1 MWPGGKTDEDFV
13 VESRT
18 PDCTIIEKTA
28 NVDIKLPVMKV
39 NIPTET
45 NAEVKY
51 AVTKSGKVFI
61 WSPFPS
67 ENV

>member
-18 PDCTIIEKTA
+18 PDYTIIEKTA

-39 NIPTET
+39 NTQLRPML
-45 NAEVKY
+45 KL
-51 AVTKSGKVFI
+51 SML
-61 WSPFPS
+61 
-67 ENV
+67 